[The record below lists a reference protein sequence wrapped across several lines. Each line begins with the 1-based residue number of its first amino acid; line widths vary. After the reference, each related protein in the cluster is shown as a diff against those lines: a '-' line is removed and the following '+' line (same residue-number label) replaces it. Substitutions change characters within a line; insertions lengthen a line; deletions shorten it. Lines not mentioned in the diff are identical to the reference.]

1 MAISRWQDPD
11 AKSEAS
17 SLIKAVTNSTFIVTL
32 FCVVAVTN
40 NIDILSERLQEKGTS
55 LNEAMKHIQ
64 DVITVLEDRKTQT
77 IVLPE
82 LQSGFSTRCYA
93 LKLRWNVLELPN
105 DQCIEITQTSQ
116 MLTILIMD

>member
-1 MAISRWQDPD
+1 MANPD

-32 FCVVAVTN
+32 FYVVAVTN

-64 DVITVLEDRKTQT
+64 DVITVLEEDKKTQT

-82 LQSGFSTRCYA
+82 LQSGFSTQFYA

-105 DQCIEITQTSQ
+105 DQCIEIIQTSP